1 MAIRA
6 KDIYDGRKKSRFH
19 VGVTITVILALIVVA
34 ILIFYGLRKCA
45 VYDEN
50 GNATIV
56 MPWSQ
61 KPVTATPAA
70 SPTASA
76 EPNPTESP
84 AESTQPDPTETPVE
98 GTAPSSTES
107 TMEPTSQNA
116 TVS

>member
-19 VGVTITVILALIVVA
+19 LGITITVILAVVVA
-34 ILIFYGLRKCA
+34 VVLVFYWLRGYA

-61 KPVTATPAA
+61 KVA
-70 SPTASA
+70 
-76 EPNPTESP
+76 TESP
-84 AESTQPDPTETPVE
+84 AASSDENPAESQPESTTDNQPENT
-98 GTAPSSTES
+98 TES
-107 TMEPTSQNA
+107 QPESTTDGSAPVLPESPVTG
-116 TVS
+116 

>member
-19 VGVTITVILALIVVA
+19 LGMTITVILAVVVA
-34 ILIFYGLRKCA
+34 VVLIFYWLRGYA

-61 KPVTATPAA
+61 KAA
-70 SPTASA
+70 
-76 EPNPTESP
+76 TESP
-84 AESTQPDPTETPVE
+84 AISPADSPMASPPESTTESQPES
-98 GTAPSSTES
+98 TADSSTTSQPES
-107 TMEPTSQNA
+107 TTESSATSLPESPV
-116 TVS
+116 TG

>member
-19 VGVTITVILALIVVA
+19 FGITITVILAVIVAA
-34 ILIFYGLRKCA
+34 ILIFYWLRGYA

-61 KPVTATPAA
+61 KAA
-70 SPTASA
+70 
-76 EPNPTESP
+76 TESP
-84 AESTQPDPTETPVE
+84 AVSPAESPMASPPESTTD
-98 GTAPSSTES
+98 SSTEN
-107 TMEPTSQNA
+107 PTEITADSYAPNLPDNA
-116 TVS
+116 AAG